1 MTGRSPYEAAK
12 GCPTLGD
19 VQRLE
24 KWQWNSIIKAI
35 EDTGLEPRDF
45 DLDDDGDEA
54 RISLRGSGSVFAIGS
69 TGSGGYEQSRVVG
82 EGVQLGYPVYSWRAL
97 DQPLGLWLS
106 EVKGDLETPDRRA
119 ELRREREILT
129 AATTEGDDNTP
140 FTSDEQDE
148 IATQLR
154 EIKRYMKKTDELTA
168 SQTQALEAGLD
179 DLRATAGRMGRREW
193 FAYVVGTLTILDA
206 VLPPETTRHVFL
218 MLLRSLAHLHGLP
231 ELPGR

>member
-1 MTGRSPYEAAK
+1 
-12 GCPTLGD
+12 

-35 EDTGLEPRDF
+35 EDAGLEPRDF
-45 DLDDDGDEA
+45 DLDDDDGEA
-54 RISLRGSGSVFAIGS
+54 RISLRGLGSIFVIGS
-69 TGSGGYEQSRVVG
+69 TGSGGYEQSRAVG
-82 EGVQLGYPVYSWRAL
+82 EGAQLGYPVPSWTAL
-97 DQPLGLWLS
+97 DLPLGLWLS
-106 EVKGDLETPDRRA
+106 EVKSDLKTPDRRA

-129 AATTEGDDNTP
+129 AATTEGNDNTP

-154 EIKRYMKKTDELTA
+154 EINGYLKKTYELTA
-168 SQTQALEAGLD
+168 NQAQALEAGLD

-193 FAYVVGTLTILDA
+193 FAYVVGSLTILDA

-218 MLLRSLAHLHGLP
+218 MLLRSLAHLHGFP
-231 ELPGR
+231 ELSGG